1 MMVNH
6 GLNEIA
12 RVIAGAENFV
22 IAGHIFPDIDALG
35 SQLALGNILESLG
48 KNVLL
53 YSEAVVPKR
62 YNFMPGSDRL
72 ITSTLEWDSFDCAI
86 ALDCGDRFRLGKEMD
101 NFLRIQPLVVIDH
114 HSGHQEFGDF
124 RWVEGDR
131 SSTGEMVFDLAQAL
145 NGSISYDTAYCL
157 YAAIVS
163 DTGSF
168 KYSSTTAE
176 TFRVAKE
183 LLEKGVKPSDV
194 AAKLFDNFTV
204 NRLHLLMSVLDTME
218 FYEDGRIS
226 VIHVTLEMFSS
237 TGANQGDIESFIN
250 YPRSLEAVKVAVF
263 LKESDDGL
271 VSASLRSKGAW
282 CDVAEVAK
290 RFGGGGHKHA
300 AGFKKDSTISD
311 VRDKLLPEI
320 SLMMKK

>member
-12 RVIAGAENFV
+12 RVISGAENFV
-22 IAGHIFPDIDALG
+22 IAGHIYPDVDALG

-48 KNVLL
+48 KNVVL
-53 YSEAVVPKR
+53 YGEEVVPKR
-62 YNFMPGSDRL
+62 LNFMPGSDR
-72 ITSTLEWDSFDCAI
+72 ITSSLQWDSFDCAI
-86 ALDCGDRFRLGKEMD
+86 ALDCGDSFRLGKEMD
-101 NFLRIQPLVVIDH
+101 NFLKIHPLVVLDH
-114 HSGHQEFGDF
+114 HSGHQEFGDA

-131 SSTGEMVFDLAQAL
+131 SSTGEMVFDLALAL
-145 NGSISYDTAYCL
+145 NSAISYDTAYCL

-168 KYSSTTAE
+168 KYSSTTAD

-183 LLEKGVKPSDV
+183 LVEKGVKPFEV

-204 NRLHLLMSVLDTME
+204 NRLHLMVSVLGTME
-218 FYEDGRIS
+218 FYEDGQIS
-226 VIHVTLEMFSS
+226 FIHVTRAMFSD
-237 TGANQGDIESFIN
+237 TGTDQGDVESFIN

-263 LKESDDGL
+263 LKEIHDGL
-271 VSASLRSKGAW
+271 VSVSLRSKGSW

-290 RFGGGGHKHA
+290 KFGGGGHKHA